1 MARATPPS
9 TPEQLDLFLRAHGY
23 GADDSG
29 IYLCPKCACRTGRL
43 VDGGGEWGLLCGN
56 GTTGCGL
63 QGDLYDL
70 KTKFTWPETT
80 ATTAPETAVPDTQPS
95 PGAVLPGPVQRV
107 VPAQQARAPLTLSKG
122 SDVQTRRVEWLWR
135 GRVPRRKVTMV
146 DGEPGVNKST
156 VWLADITARITRGW
170 AMPDGA
176 QPYDGPRHVIISSTE
191 DDADDTLVPRL
202 IAAGA
207 DLDYV
212 YFAKVGERNLML
224 PQELDLL
231 EGAVRDTGAVL
242 VLIDPVMAHADGQIN
257 TWKDQDVR
265 IIMSALHAMAA
276 RRDCAVVLIRHVVK
290 NQNTRAIYAG
300 GGSVGISGDAR
311 AGLMHI
317 PDFED
322 DTKRYLVSVKSNLAK
337 MTETLVYHVE
347 GCDIDF
353 FDGRPP
359 ESYAKIRW
367 AGTDPRSADQLLHD
381 LRDAAHEKPGPE
393 PWAQTAAEDFL
404 IEVLKDEQEHEVVDV
419 HKSAETYGEFSLS
432 TLKKTMTRW
441 TKDGRLMKRKVPDGG
456 WLVRLVVRDPDEPE
470 TFASATGLTP
480 PRKSMSVDKVWHDA

>member
-1 MARATPPS
+1 MATEHPPS
-9 TPEQLDLFLRAHGY
+9 TPEQIDLFLREHGY

-43 VDGGGEWGLLCGN
+43 VDGGGEYGLVCGN

-80 ATTAPETAVPDTQPS
+80 ATTAPETAATDKSPS
-95 PGAVLPGPVQRV
+95 PGAVLPSPR
-107 VPAQQARAPLTLSKG
+107 VPAQQARAPLTLTAG
-122 SDVQTRRVEWLWR
+122 SDVQTRKVSWLWR
-135 GRVPRRKVTMV
+135 GRVPLRKVTMV

-156 VWLADITARITRGW
+156 VWLADITAKITRGH

-207 DLDYV
+207 NLDYV
-212 YFAKVGERNLML
+212 HFAKVGERNLML
-224 PQELDLL
+224 PQEQDLL
-231 EGAVRDTGAVL
+231 ENAVQDIGAVL

-276 RRDCAVVLIRHVVK
+276 RQNCAVVLIRHVVK

-317 PDFED
+317 PDYED
-322 DTKRYLVSVKSNLAK
+322 DTKRYLVTTKSNLAAK
-337 MTETLVYHVE
+337 PDTLVYHVE
-347 GCDIDF
+347 SCDIDF
-353 FDGRPP
+353 KDGKPP
-359 ESYAKIRW
+359 ESYAKVRW
-367 AGTDPRSADQLLHD
+367 AGIDTRTADEL
-381 LRDAAHEKPGPE
+381 LRDMREASHEKPGPE
-393 PWAQTAAEDFL
+393 PWAQNSAEDFL
-404 IEVLKDEQEHEVVDV
+404 IEVLKDEKEHEVKDV
-419 HKSAETYGEFSLS
+419 HESAETYGEFSLS

-441 TKDGRLMKRKVPDGG
+441 TKDGRLIKRKVPDGG

-480 PRKSMSVDKVWHDA
+480 PRKSMSVEQVWHDS